1 MSQSSRGCGGIERL
15 YQTPVPDFP
24 TEMRTLEWNYTFA
37 GLRTPE
43 SERAW
48 RSLLPFGRGYVLIE
62 EPSAYNL
69 PSSEGEPTPDGTIF
83 SVVLY
88 HQLHC
93 LSVIRRDYFDLVEGV
108 LNNNTD
114 NEMETLVQKQIKTF
128 HNRHC
133 LDYIRQTLECQAD
146 MTLEWKRTE
155 PDGEIDSRLYARTTK
170 ASKRGETK
178 FGVAQAYMRRKKGR
192 SEEVRNDSIR

>member
-1 MSQSSRGCGGIERL
+1 M
-15 YQTPVPDFP
+15 
-24 TEMRTLEWNYTFA
+24 
-37 GLRTPE
+37 
-43 SERAW
+43 
-48 RSLLPFGRGYVLIE
+48 LIE

-93 LSVIRRDYFDLVEGV
+93 QSVIRRDYFDLVEGV

-114 NEMETLVQKQIKTF
+114 NEMETLVQKQIKMF

-155 PDGEIDSRLYARTTK
+155 PDGGKIQVDGMGIPHECK
-170 ASKRGETK
+170 SKK
-178 FGVAQAYMRRKKGR
+178 SIHDYMRGQRRQVKEAR
-192 SEEVRNDSIR
+192 RNLG